1 MKRLFEDVL
10 RRSRRLDAFVDGLVT
25 SRLRGDRPLTPA
37 ELLTGI
43 TTEVERAITLAPDGP
58 RFPYN
63 RITIDLRA
71 ESVRRQSELRG
82 ALTPA
87 QVTGILVEHL
97 KRRCEVPEDLRVDLH
112 VTADPAATSATY
124 DVEFRSVAPRRAA
137 AAAVEPL
144 VARLVRANGGRFT
157 LREGIFNVGRVA
169 EAHARDGRLIRLNQ
183 IVLDSD
189 EESRT
194 VSRVH
199 ARILGTRDND
209 TLAFQVFDDGSRH
222 GSTIVRAGRAHKVHR
237 GSIGM
242 ALKDGDELYFGKVRL
257 EFRLRA

>member
-1 MKRLFEDVL
+1 MKRLFEEVL
-10 RRSRRLDAFVDGLVT
+10 RRSGRLDTFVDGLVS

-43 TTEVERAITLAPDGP
+43 TAEVERAITLAPDGP

-63 RITIDLRA
+63 RIAIELKA
-71 ESVRRQSELRG
+71 ENARRQSELRG
-82 ALTPA
+82 ALTAA
-87 QVTGILVEHL
+87 QVTAILVDHL
-97 KRRCEVPEDLRVDLH
+97 KRRCEVPPDLRVDLH
-112 VTADPAATSATY
+112 VTADPAATTATY
-124 DVEFRSVAPRRAA
+124 DVEFRSVATRRPAVPAA
-137 AAAVEPL
+137 DPP
-144 VARLVRANGGRFT
+144 VARLVRGNGARFT

-183 IVLDSD
+183 IVLDD
-189 EESRT
+189 EDESRT

-199 ARILGTRDND
+199 ARILGTREND
-209 TLAFQVFDDGSRH
+209 TLTFQVFDDGSRH

-242 ALKDGDELYFGKVRL
+242 ALKDGDELYFGRVRL